1 MQHRSRRTASLVVWA
16 LVLALFVPLASVATS
31 SAPAEA
37 LVTDGFDP
45 GYIISDERFTDS
57 AALTNN
63 QVQEFLQSKG
73 ARCTSN
79 CLKDFRMQTTSRDP
93 VAGRCNG
100 YTGKSSENAA
110 NIIKNVAVSC
120 GINPQVLLV
129 MLEKE
134 QGLVT
139 STAPSST
146 RYRIAMGY
154 ACPDTAPCD
163 TRYYGFFNQ
172 VYMAAYQFKVY
183 ATSPS
188 SFRYRAGQNNTIQWH
203 PNASCGSSTVYI
215 RNQATASLYN
225 YTPYRPN
232 AAALANPYGTGNSC
246 SSYGNRNFFVKFTDW
261 FGTTTA
267 ASPEGRINSTTVA
280 PGVVRLVGWA
290 LDRDSS
296 ASIGVHVYVN
306 GAYYRPATANVSRP
320 DIGEA
325 YPGYGNAHGFDLFL
339 SLPPGQTEVCVYG
352 ISVGGGNNALI
363 DCRTVNPMSGPPAGS
378 WTTSQVEPGGIRLTG
393 WALDPDT
400 LASATVAVTY
410 RGARVGTL
418 TANTSSGT
426 KPGYS
431 DYGTNRGFDAVVPV
445 APGTTGDVCLTIL
458 NVGIGRDTA
467 LGCRSVRVFGDT
479 PIGSVDTV
487 DTGPST
493 VRVSGWSIDRQ
504 TTAGVTVQLLV
515 DGAVVASTTANAN
528 RPDVG
533 RNYPA
538 YGSNHGYVLSGTLG
552 AGAQEVCV
560 RAVNV
565 GVGSTATLGC
575 STVDAPTGPPQFVVE
590 SAVRTAKGYTY
601 TGYAMD
607 PDSTSPVTVKAVTSS
622 GKQLASTVANGSRP
636 DRAAQFPLYGADQG
650 FSIFV
655 PLGAST
661 ADFCL
666 TAVNVGAGSDAKVCE
681 KFGPNPVG
689 RLDTVTPVPGG
700 FDASGWALDP
710 DSASP
715 ISVQIFV
722 DGKNVTTTTAG
733 NTRTDIASAY
743 PAYGAAHGYSTR
755 VTASAGTHTVCAY
768 GVNVG
773 TGKTVVIGT
782 CKQVVVRGGSPDGRL
797 DVATPTSG
805 GATVSGWA
813 VDFDTASPISV
824 HLYVDGKMTASTT
837 ANLTRNDIAAAYPQ
851 WGAKHGF
858 TASLTLSKGVHTI
871 CAYGI
876 NVGSGKN
883 AQLSC
888 KTVTVR

>member
-1 MQHRSRRTASLVVWA
+1 MHHRSRRTASLIVWA

-31 SAPAEA
+31 TTSAEA

-57 AALTNN
+57 GSMTNN
-63 QVQEFLQSKG
+63 QVQQFLQAKG
-73 ARCTSN
+73 ASCRSN
-79 CLKDFRMQTTSRDP
+79 CLKDYRMATTDRDP

-100 YTGKSSENAA
+100 YTGKSTENVA

-139 STAPSST
+139 STAPSSS

-246 SSYGNRNFFVKFTDW
+246 SSYGNRNFFVKFSDW
-261 FGTTTA
+261 FGATTA
-267 ASPEGRINSTTVA
+267 ASPEGRINSTIVA
-280 PGVVRLVGWA
+280 PGVVRITGWA
-290 LDRDSS
+290 LDRDS
-296 ASIGVHVYVN
+296 AESIDVHVYVN
-306 GAYYRPATANVSRP
+306 GRYFRPATANISRP
-320 DIGEA
+320 DIGA
-325 YPGYGNAHGFDLFL
+325 AFPGYGNAHGFDLFL
-339 SLPPGQTEVCVYG
+339 GLAPGSTEVCVYG
-352 ISVGGGNNALI
+352 ISVGGGKNALLE
-363 DCRTVNPMSGPPAGS
+363 CRTVSPISGSPSGAIMAANL
-378 WTTSQVEPGGIRLTG
+378 EPGGVKLTG

-400 LASATVAVTY
+400 LDPAQIAVTY
-410 RGARVGTL
+410 RGTRVGTVKAGAASS
-418 TANTSSGT
+418 ANTGYPSHGT
-426 KPGYS
+426 K
-431 DYGTNRGFDAVVPV
+431 RGFEGVIALP
-445 APGTTGDVCLTIL
+445 AGTTGDVCLTVL
-458 NVGIGRDTA
+458 NVGIGSNTS
-467 LGCRSVRVFGDT
+467 LGCRSLRVFGND
-479 PIGSVDTV
+479 PIGSVDAV
-487 DTGPST
+487 DVGPST
-493 VRVSGWSIDRQ
+493 VRVSGWAIDRQ
-504 TTAGVTVQLLV
+504 TTAGVTVELVV
-515 DGAVVASTTANAN
+515 DGAVVARATANGD

-533 RNYPA
+533 RAYPG
-538 YGSNHGYVLSGTLG
+538 YGSKHGYVLSGALG
-552 AGAQEVCV
+552 AGAQEVCL

-565 GVGSTATLGC
+565 GAGTTSTLSC
-575 STVDAPTGPPQFVVE
+575 RSVDAPTGPPQFVVE
-590 SAVRTAKGYTY
+590 STVRSATGYTY

-622 GKQLASTVANGSRP
+622 GKQLASTVANRSRP
-636 DRAAQFPLYGADQG
+636 DRAAAWPLYGADQG

-655 PLGAST
+655 PLGAAT

-666 TAVNVGAGSDAKVCE
+666 TAVNVGAGTDATRCE
-681 KFGPNPVG
+681 TFGPHPVG
-689 RLDTVTPVPGG
+689 RIDTVTAAPGG
-700 FDASGWALDP
+700 FDVTGWALDP

-715 ISVQIFV
+715 ISVHVYV
-722 DGKNVTTTTAG
+722 DGKHVATTKADRS
-733 NTRTDIASAY
+733 RTDIASAY
-743 PAYGAAHGYSTR
+743 PAYGAAHGYTAR
-755 VTASAGTHTVCAY
+755 VQASAGTHTVCAY
-768 GVNVG
+768 GINVG
-773 TGKTVVIGT
+773 GGKNGMIGV

-797 DVATPTSG
+797 DSVTPTAN

-813 VDFDTASPISV
+813 IDYDTASPITV
-824 HLYVDGKMTASTT
+824 HLYVDGRMTTT
-837 ANLTRNDIAAAYPQ
+837 TVANVTRPDIAAAYPK
-851 WGAKHGF
+851 WGGAHGF
-858 TASLTLSKGVHTI
+858 TASLPLSKGVHEI

-883 AQLSC
+883 DLLTC